1 MEQVNA
7 NGVARGPAGA
17 FAFYS
22 DGDAMVLEWRTG
34 RRSGRREMNRQ
45 WVHVLCDCSA
55 PGRNCHLSVKSHGL
69 ETEVGHYLSDEARLK
84 LAATLR
90 NQLQG

>member
-1 MEQVNA
+1 
-7 NGVARGPAGA
+7 
-17 FAFYS
+17 
-22 DGDAMVLEWRTG
+22 
-34 RRSGRREMNRQ
+34 MNRQ